1 MLTNAKSNSRPEA
14 SASFSLGIIPVGGL
28 SSFGTR
34 RRISNCDSGISVL
47 LEYLRCYIANRGFLV
62 LIESDNSGTP
72 GIGEAL
78 GTSG

>member
-1 MLTNAKSNSRPEA
+1 MRNHSRPEA
-14 SASFSLGIIPVGGL
+14 SASFSSGIIPAGVL
-28 SSFGTR
+28 SSFSTR
-34 RRISNCDSGISVL
+34 RRISNCDSSISIL

-62 LIESDNSGTP
+62 LMESDNSGTP

>member
-1 MLTNAKSNSRPEA
+1 MRIRIRDQKRPHHRPK
-14 SASFSLGIIPVGGL
+14 GIIPVGVL
-28 SSFGTR
+28 SSFSTR
-34 RRISNCDSGISVL
+34 RRISNCDSSISIL
-47 LEYLRCYIANRGFLV
+47 LEYLGCYIANRGFLV